1 MHYTRFRWLLGEGRC
16 SMSVRF
22 RVLFST
28 ACAVLAVMVCLNYA
42 QHVQAEADRARSEV
56 LARYGGEVVTLVV
69 SSAALE
75 PGDIATQSNVTTR
88 EWLVDLAPEG
98 ALTSLDEVL
107 GKEVGNA
114 APKGVPL
121 TDVTFRDA
129 STMAEVPAGRVA
141 VTVPVTDRL
150 GVPRDISQG
159 ATLAAYEVSGEG
171 TSLIC
176 ASMSVL
182 AAPAQ
187 TSLGATPQLT
197 LAVLPED
204 VPAILAASASSDLR
218 LVMPGTSV
226 AQDEEGMADPAAPE
240 EVKADESEERSS
252 AS

>member
-1 MHYTRFRWLLGEGRC
+1 M
-16 SMSVRF
+16 SMRF

-28 ACAVLAVMVCLNYA
+28 ACAVLAVIVCLNYS
-42 QHVQAEADRARSEV
+42 QHVQQEADRARSEV

-121 TDVTFRDA
+121 TSVTFRDG
-129 STMAEVPAGRVA
+129 STMAEVPEGRVA

-150 GVPRDISQG
+150 GVPRDVSQG
-159 ATLAAYEVSGEG
+159 ATLAAYEVTKEG
-171 TSLIC
+171 TDLIC
-176 ASMSVL
+176 ASMTVL

-187 TSLGATPQLT
+187 TSLGTTPQLT

-204 VPAILAASASSDLR
+204 VPAILSASASSDLR
-218 LVMPGTSV
+218 LVMPGSSV
-226 AQDEEGMADPAAPE
+226 SEDEKSLEGPAAPE
-240 EVKADESEERSS
+240 EVKEDEGQERSS

>member
-1 MHYTRFRWLLGEGRC
+1 
-16 SMSVRF
+16 MSVRF

-159 ATLAAYEVSGEG
+159 ATLAAYEVSGERRPVSVPRHSSRLQCFLR
-171 TSLIC
+171 TSRPFSRRVPPVTCGWSCLGR
-176 ASMSVL
+176 ASPKTRK
-182 AAPAQ
+182 AWR
-187 TSLGATPQLT
+187 TPPHQ
-197 LAVLPED
+197 
-204 VPAILAASASSDLR
+204 R
-218 LVMPGTSV
+218 
-226 AQDEEGMADPAAPE
+226 
-240 EVKADESEERSS
+240 K
-252 AS
+252 

>member
-1 MHYTRFRWLLGEGRC
+1 
-16 SMSVRF
+16 MSVRF

-121 TDVTFRDA
+121 TDVTFRVA
-129 STMAEVPAGRVA
+129 SAMAEV
-141 VTVPVTDRL
+141 L
-150 GVPRDISQG
+150 PR
-159 ATLAAYEVSGEG
+159 T
-171 TSLIC
+171 
-176 ASMSVL
+176 
-182 AAPAQ
+182 
-187 TSLGATPQLT
+187 
-197 LAVLPED
+197 
-204 VPAILAASASSDLR
+204 R
-218 LVMPGTSV
+218 
-226 AQDEEGMADPAAPE
+226 
-240 EVKADESEERSS
+240 
-252 AS
+252 